1 MPILKYVYSINWYF
15 WLSNVFLQ
23 FGKCVFFC
31 RMRKWGFFLEFLSS
45 PWVDD
50 ILNSLEAK
58 INFIDLNFNAN
69 FVSTN
74 GNFHD
79 IVINL
84 GSTTIEKKIN
94 RMRNYLS
101 MTVYYFS
108 VKIQHWYTFL
118 SKIDKHN
125 ILISEVHNCLMK
137 GSIEMLQNVPYF

>member
-1 MPILKYVYSINWYF
+1 MGL
-15 WLSNVFLQ
+15 
-23 FGKCVFFC
+23 
-31 RMRKWGFFLEFLSS
+31 FLEFLSS

-84 GSTTIEKKIN
+84 GSTTIEKK
-94 RMRNYLS
+94 S
-101 MTVYYFS
+101 T
-108 VKIQHWYTFL
+108 
-118 SKIDKHN
+118 
-125 ILISEVHNCLMK
+125 E
-137 GSIEMLQNVPYF
+137 

>member
-1 MPILKYVYSINWYF
+1 MCFFVVYENE
-15 WLSNVFLQ
+15 
-23 FGKCVFFC
+23 
-31 RMRKWGFFLEFLSS
+31 FFLEFLSS

-84 GSTTIEKKIN
+84 GSTTIEKKNQPNKKLFIN
-94 RMRNYLS
+94 DPIL
-101 MTVYYFS
+101 FS
-108 VKIQHWYTFL
+108 VKIQGGWYTFL
-118 SKIDKHN
+118 LRIDKHN